1 MFKFPI
7 YMVVIPIVIFA
18 VIVIF
23 LILVKKKQKY
33 EVAGTMHIDTSR
45 NDKDICLFTL
55 DMPLEDIQKEQYVLI
70 RIDGES
76 NLKEWSK

>member
-7 YMVVIPIVIFA
+7 YMVIIPIIIFA

-23 LILVKKKQKY
+23 LILIKKKQKY

-45 NDKDICLFTL
+45 DNKDICLFTL
-55 DMPLEDIQKEQYVLI
+55 DMPLEDIQKKQYVLL
-70 RIDGES
+70 RVDGAS
-76 NLKEWSK
+76 NLKEWQK